1 MLNSNE
7 LGKLSDRELLAQ
19 ARAYESI
26 LNADAASLNFGTA
39 ESIAMKSVNNA
50 FAAALDAWDAVQIE
64 EAGISQSKADG
75 RKALLAELRRQR
87 NVLYA
92 DAGVSDSALA
102 NAGLPPRDKVK
113 TASPAP
119 TTAPMGWVDYGK
131 LKHVIHFRDSATP
144 DKKAKPAGMQGCEIW
159 RFVGTSAPVSENDYD
174 YVATDSDSPYVAF
187 YAMADAG
194 KKVYYLLRWL
204 SKSGARGEWSET
216 IEATVNG

>member
-19 ARAYESI
+19 ARAYEAK
-26 LNADAASLNFGTA
+26 LYTDGTSLNFGTTEA
-39 ESIAMKSVNNA
+39 DAMKDVNNL
-50 FAAALDAWDAVQIE
+50 FETTLDAWDAVQIE
-64 EAGISQSKADG
+64 EAGISQSKSDN
-75 RKALLAELRRQR
+75 RKALLAEWRRQR

-92 DAGVSDSALA
+92 DTSVSDSALA
-102 NAGLPPRDKVK
+102 NAGVPPRDMVK
-113 TASPAP
+113 TASAAPA
-119 TTAPMGWVDYGK
+119 TAPVGHVDYGK

-159 RFVGTSAPVSENDYD
+159 RFVGTAAPVSEGDYD

-187 YAMADAG
+187 YSMADAG
-194 KKVYYLLRWL
+194 KKVYYLLRWI

-216 IEATVNG
+216 IEATING